1 MALGIESPGPQCAF
15 ETSMFMCPAVH
26 TTTRILLRP
35 SSTHEPSDPPFRV
48 VCSRYH
54 NIYWGGVWRTGGR
67 FRRCRLPRRPRSG
80 LLYDLRAR
88 PAAADSARVR
98 GAGAGARR
106 PRGTTPAAAFYA
118 HVRLLFCLVLLCT
131 GRSREETPARR
142 PRGTTPASAASAHCT
157 GKPGVA
163 ADAGPVAFGRHC
175 RARRLRA
182 GSTAPVLAPR
192 NSLRFSRRAARADD
206 RADAYRPTLG
216 RAPLECRYAATAL
229 CLPAAA
235 ECGTPP
241 TDPVDT

>member
-48 VCSRYH
+48 VCSRYQ
-54 NIYWGGVWRTGGR
+54 NIFVSGEGRFGGR
-67 FRRCRLPRRPRSG
+67 EDGFVVADFPVAPAAGFLYDPLPR
-80 LLYDLRAR
+80 
-88 PAAADSARVR
+88 
-98 GAGAGARR
+98 
-106 PRGTTPAAAFYA
+106 TPPGSAAAFYA
-118 HVRLLFCLVLLCT
+118 RFKKTFLS
-131 GRSREETPARR
+131 RSSLYRE
-142 PRGTTPASAASAHCT
+142 
-157 GKPGVA
+157 PGVA

-175 RARRLRA
+175 RARRRRA

-192 NSLRFSRRAARADD
+192 NSPRFSRRAARADD

-216 RAPLECRYAATAL
+216 RAPLECRYAVTAS
-229 CLPAAA
+229 CPPAAA